1 MKIDSP
7 QNVKIKQ
14 AVKLFDR
21 RDRDKEG
28 KFLIEGYREILRAA
42 ESGHPFLTLF
52 YCPELFLQKNE
63 KKLLAKMEKECT
75 AYECS
80 RKAFQRLSF
89 RDRPDGLIAVAPKAQ
104 KTLEVIEKNF
114 SKNPFIV
121 IAESIE
127 KPGNLGTILR
137 SCDGAGVDGVI
148 VCDRCTDIYNPNV
161 VRASLGTLF
170 TQPVVEATK
179 QEIFAFLQKHGLKVI
194 AASPDGKKR
203 FSEEKLDLPLAV
215 VVGSEQYGLHT
226 DWYARCDA
234 KVQIPMLGVADSL
247 NVAQATT
254 LLVYEVQRQ
263 RGYTFSG

>member
-7 QNVKIKQ
+7 QNIKIK
-14 AVKLFDR
+14 AALKLFDR

-28 KFLIEGYREILRAA
+28 KFIIEGYREILRAI
-42 ESGHPFLTLF
+42 ESHHLFHKLF

-63 KKLLAKMEKECT
+63 KKLLDRLEKECQT
-75 AYECS
+75 FHCS
-80 RKAFQRLSF
+80 EKAFRKLSF
-89 RDRPDGLIAVAPKAQ
+89 RDRPDGLIAIAPKTNR
-104 KTLEVIEKNF
+104 KLEEIEKNF
-114 SKNPFIV
+114 SKRPFIV

-179 QEIFAFLQKHGLKVI
+179 QEVFAFLQKHQLKVF
-194 AASPDGKKR
+194 AASPEGKER
-203 FSEEKLDLPLAV
+203 FTDEDLEIPLAI
-215 VVGSEQYGLHT
+215 VVGSEQYGLSN
-226 DWYARCDA
+226 DWYQRCDA

-263 RGYTFSG
+263 RGYSISG